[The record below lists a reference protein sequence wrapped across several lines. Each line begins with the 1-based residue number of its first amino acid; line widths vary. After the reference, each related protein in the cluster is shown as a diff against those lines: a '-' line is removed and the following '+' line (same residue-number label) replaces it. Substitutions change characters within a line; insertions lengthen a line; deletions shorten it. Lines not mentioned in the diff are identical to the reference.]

1 MIHSFLLIGQSN
13 MAGRG
18 LLNEA
23 ETIDTAHIKILRN
36 GRWQPMFR
44 PINPDRSFSGVNLAE
59 SFAEQYAQA
68 YGVDVGLIPCADGG
82 TSLEQWQPGG
92 LLFDHAVY
100 SARLAQRTSTIAG
113 VLWHQGEADCAQEL
127 NAVYAEKCTALLA

>member
-44 PINPDRSFSGVNLAE
+44 PINPDRPFSGVNLAE

-82 TSLEQWQPGG
+82 TALSNGNRAGCCSTMRCIPPGWRNAPPPSPG
-92 LLFDHAVY
+92 CCGI
-100 SARLAQRTSTIAG
+100 RERRTVPRS
-113 VLWHQGEADCAQEL
+113 
-127 NAVYAEKCTALLA
+127 